1 MYHINEIFVS
11 LQGEGHWTGTPMVFL
26 RFAGCNL
33 RCPFCD
39 TAHTTP
45 STPMTLDELLKAVAE
60 ISPLTPFGRNDNVVS
75 TSVISSGVEKSPIRR
90 ICITGGEPGLQ
101 VDGAL
106 VEGLHAAGFTIHIET
121 NGTRPLPE
129 GIDWITLSPK
139 SDFVPDA
146 GVVLPRANELK
157 LVFTGA
163 VKGEISPR
171 ASLGRNDNAPDR
183 WLEFPAEHH
192 FLQPCYDAAAE
203 TSNTAETVAYIL
215 SHPSWRLSLQ
225 THRLLGL
232 R

>member
-11 LQGEGHWTGTPMVFL
+11 LQGEGYWTGTPMVFL

-39 TAHTTP
+39 TAHTSP
-45 STPMTLDELLKAVAE
+45 STPMTLEELLHEVICHSE
-60 ISPLTPFGRNDNVVS
+60 RSEGIS
-75 TSVISSGVEKSPIRR
+75 SPIRR

-101 VDGAL
+101 VDRAL

-121 NGTRPLPE
+121 NGTRPLPS
-129 GIDWITLSPK
+129 GIDWVTLSPK
-139 SDFVPDA
+139 SDFVPSVIPSEA
-146 GVVLPRANELK
+146 KESPSASPASVILPRADELK

-163 VKGEISPR
+163 NNPEP
-171 ASLGRNDNAPDR
+171 
-183 WLEFPAEHH
+183 WLEFPADHH
-192 FLQPCYDAAAE
+192 FLQPCYDAATG
-203 TSNTAETVAYIL
+203 TSNSAETVAYIV

>member
-1 MYHINEIFVS
+1 MYFVNEIFVS
-11 LQGEGHWTGTPMVFL
+11 LQGEGYWTGTPMVFL

-39 TAHTTP
+39 TPHTTP
-45 STPMTLDELLKAVAE
+45 STPMTLEELLKSIAE
-60 ISPLTPFGRNDNVVS
+60 ISPRASLGRNDNIVAS
-75 TSVISSGVEKSPIRR
+75 SVISSEVEKSPIRR

-106 VEGLHAAGFTIHIET
+106 VEALHAAGFTIHIET
-121 NGTRPLPE
+121 NGTRPLPP

-139 SDFVPDA
+139 SDFIHSVIPSEA
-146 GVVLPRANELK
+146 KESPSASPSRVVLQRADELK
-157 LVFTGA
+157 LVFTGDT
-163 VKGEISPR
+163 
-171 ASLGRNDNAPDR
+171 NPDP
-183 WLEFPAEHH
+183 WLEFPADYY
-192 FLQPCYDAAAE
+192 FLQPCYDAAAGK
-203 TSNTAETVAYIL
+203 SNTAETVAYIL

>member
-39 TAHTTP
+39 TTHTSP
-45 STPMTLDELLKAVAE
+45 STPMTLEELLSEVQCHSE
-60 ISPLTPFGRNDNVVS
+60 LPLCHSERSEG
-75 TSVISSGVEKSPIRR
+75 ISSPPGDTLDHRSRYDTTASPVRR

-101 VDGAL
+101 VDRAL

-121 NGTRPLPE
+121 NGTRPLPT

-146 GVVLPRANELK
+146 SVILPRADELK

-163 VKGEISPR
+163 
-171 ASLGRNDNAPDR
+171 NDPGP
-183 WLEFPAEHH
+183 WLEFPADHH
-192 FLQPCYDAAAE
+192 FLQPCYDAAAG
-203 TSNTAETVAYIL
+203 TSNSAETVAYIL

>member
-11 LQGEGHWTGTPMVFL
+11 LQGEGYWTGTPMVFL

-39 TAHTTP
+39 TAHTSP
-45 STPMTLDELLKAVAE
+45 STPMTLEELLHEVICHSE
-60 ISPLTPFGRNDNVVS
+60 RSEGIS
-75 TSVISSGVEKSPIRR
+75 SPIRR

-101 VDGAL
+101 VDRAL

-121 NGTRPLPE
+121 NGTRPLPS
-129 GIDWITLSPK
+129 GIDWVTLSPK
-139 SDFVPDA
+139 SDFVPSVIPSEA
-146 GVVLPRANELK
+146 KESPSASPASVILPRADELK

-163 VKGEISPR
+163 NNPEP
-171 ASLGRNDNAPDR
+171 
-183 WLEFPAEHH
+183 WLEFPADHH
-192 FLQPCYDAAAE
+192 FLQPCYDAAAG
-203 TSNTAETVAYIL
+203 TSNSAETVAYIV

>member
-39 TAHTTP
+39 TAHTSP
-45 STPMTLDELLKAVAE
+45 STPMTLDELVKAILE
-60 ISPLTPFGRNDNVVS
+60 TG
-75 TSVISSGVEKSPIRR
+75 SVRK

-101 VDGAL
+101 VDEAL
-106 VEGLHAAGFTIHIET
+106 VEALHAAGFTIHIET
-121 NGTRPLPE
+121 NGTRPLPP

-146 GVVLPRANELK
+146 NVVLPRADELK

-163 VKGEISPR
+163 
-171 ASLGRNDNAPDR
+171 NDPGP
-183 WLEFPAEHH
+183 WLEFPADHH
-192 FLQPCYDAAAE
+192 FLQPCYDAAAG
-203 TSNTAETVAYIL
+203 TSNSAETVAYIL

>member
-11 LQGEGHWTGTPMVFL
+11 LQGEGYWTGTPMVFL

-39 TAHTTP
+39 TAHTSP
-45 STPMTLDELLKAVAE
+45 STPMTLEELLKAVAE

-101 VDGAL
+101 VDKAL

-121 NGTRPLPE
+121 NGTRPLPS
-129 GIDWITLSPK
+129 GIDWVTLSPK
-139 SDFVPDA
+139 SDFVPSVIPSEA
-146 GVVLPRANELK
+146 KESPSASPASVILPRADELK

-163 VKGEISPR
+163 NNPEP
-171 ASLGRNDNAPDR
+171 
-183 WLEFPAEHH
+183 WLEFPADHH
-192 FLQPCYDAAAE
+192 FLQPCYDAAAG
-203 TSNTAETVAYIL
+203 TSNSAETVAYIV

>member
-1 MYHINEIFVS
+1 MYFVNEIFVS
-11 LQGEGHWTGTPMVFL
+11 LQGEGYWTGTLMVFL

-39 TAHTTP
+39 TAHTSP

-90 ICITGGEPGLQ
+90 ICLTGGEPGLQ

-106 VEGLHAAGFTIHIET
+106 VEALHAAGFTIHIET
-121 NGTRPLPE
+121 NGTRPLPP
-129 GIDWITLSPK
+129 GINWITLSPK

-146 GVVLPRANELK
+146 SVVLQRADELK
-157 LVFTGA
+157 LVFTGT
-163 VKGEISPR
+163 
-171 ASLGRNDNAPDR
+171 NNPDP

-192 FLQPCYDAAAE
+192 FLQPCFDAAE
-203 TSNTAETVAYIL
+203 GTSNTAGTVAYIL

>member
-11 LQGEGHWTGTPMVFL
+11 LQGEGYWTGTPMVFL

-39 TAHTTP
+39 TAHTSP
-45 STPMTLDELLKAVAE
+45 STPMSLEELLHEVICHSERSEGISSSSGDTLDHR
-60 ISPLTPFGRNDNVVS
+60 SRYD
-75 TSVISSGVEKSPIRR
+75 SPIRR
-90 ICITGGEPGLQ
+90 ICLTGGEPGLQ

-121 NGTRPLPE
+121 NGTRPLPP
-129 GIDWITLSPK
+129 GIDWVTLSPK
-139 SDFVPDA
+139 SDFVPSVIPSEA
-146 GVVLPRANELK
+146 KESPSASPASVILPRADELK

-163 VKGEISPR
+163 NNPEP
-171 ASLGRNDNAPDR
+171 
-183 WLEFPAEHH
+183 WLEFPADHH
-192 FLQPCYDAAAE
+192 FLQPCYDAAAG

-215 SHPSWRLSLQ
+215 SHASWRLSLQ

>member
-1 MYHINEIFVS
+1 MYFVNEIFVS
-11 LQGEGHWTGTPMVFL
+11 LQGEGYWTGTPMVFL

-39 TAHTTP
+39 TAHTSP

-75 TSVISSGVEKSPIRR
+75 TSVISSSSSVISSGVEKSPIRR
-90 ICITGGEPGLQ
+90 ICLTGGEPGLQ

-106 VEGLHAAGFTIHIET
+106 VEALHVAGFTIHIET
-121 NGTRPLPE
+121 NGTRPLPP
-129 GIDWITLSPK
+129 GINWITLSPK

-146 GVVLPRANELK
+146 SVVLQRADELK
-157 LVFTGA
+157 LVFTGT
-163 VKGEISPR
+163 
-171 ASLGRNDNAPDR
+171 NNPDP
-183 WLEFPAEHH
+183 WLAFPAEHH
-192 FLQPCYDAAAE
+192 FLQPCFDAAE
-203 TSNTAETVAYIL
+203 GTSNTAGTVAYIL